1 MPPRNISRARARDFH
16 RNHQERLALISCP
29 TGPTE
34 RGVSDE
40 PRILTPED
48 SRFTGA
54 PLGRTGTAARII
66 GVSRRPISLT
76 GGGKSPAAP

>member
-1 MPPRNISRARARDFH
+1 MPPRSISRARARDFH

-40 PRILTPED
+40 PITPED
-48 SRFTGA
+48 SSFTA